1 MILVVNLFVPKARVH
16 FFFLPVI
23 IATLVTL
30 LVVGCSRVGDDKVST
45 IYGATMGTLYSVKFV
60 DPPPGISDSWLQAG
74 IEGVLASVNDLM
86 STYRPDSELSRLNNF
101 PPGKPFAVSPQTM
114 DILSLSLMLGKDT
127 DGAFD
132 ITVGPVVNLWGF
144 GSEAGPG
151 KVPDSEMLQ
160 VAISRM
166 GFEKIIL
173 EQSTGTVVKTGDVH
187 IDLSAIAKGHGVDR
201 VAEFLEAA
209 GITRY
214 LVEIGGELRAG
225 KDKFEGEPWRV
236 AVEKPLA
243 GGRMVQQVLNLREIA
258 IATSGDYRNFF
269 EVQGERF
276 SHTIDPVT
284 GHPVSHGLAS
294 VTVLDPSCAM
304 ADALATALMV
314 LGPDKALKYAEERGI
329 AAYLLVRA
337 GNGFN
342 AGYTPEFKQYMVH

>member
-1 MILVVNLFVPKARVH
+1 MILVVNLLVLRARLR
-16 FFFLPVI
+16 FFFRPVI

-30 LVVGCSRVGDDKVST
+30 LMAGCSRVGDDKVST
-45 IYGATMGTLYSVKFV
+45 IYGATMGTVYSVKFV
-60 DPPPGISDSWLQAG
+60 DPPPGISDARLQAG
-74 IEGVLASVNDLM
+74 IETVLASVNDLM

-101 PPGKPFAVSPQTM
+101 PPNKPFAVSPQTM
-114 DILSLSLMLGKDT
+114 DVLSLSLMLWKDT
-127 DGAFD
+127 GGAFD

-144 GSEAGPG
+144 GPGEGSG
-151 KVPDSEMLQ
+151 KVPDTEMLK

-166 GFEKIIL
+166 GSEKIIL
-173 EQSTGTVVKTGDVH
+173 EESTDTVVKTGDVH
-187 IDLSAIAKGHGVDR
+187 IDLSAVAKGHGVDR

-236 AVEKPLA
+236 AVEKPVTA
-243 GGRMVQQVLNLREIA
+243 GRMVQQVLNLRDIA

-269 EVQGERF
+269 EAQGERF

-284 GHPVSHGLAS
+284 GQPVRHRLAS
-294 VTVLDPSCAM
+294 VTVLDPSCAR

-329 AAYLLVRA
+329 AAYLLVRS
-337 GNGFN
+337 GNGFK
-342 AGYTPEFKQYMVH
+342 ASYTPEFKQYMVH